1 MSEALAE
8 KPRRK
13 TLKRVLIILAILILT
28 LIIGVGIYLWS
39 IGHTWDSKTQKF
51 DSITNSQGDL
61 DSLRKNL
68 GDPNNDP
75 NIVGPDGK
83 TADSLAN
90 DLDKNGNGILD
101 SLEGGKTRQVVKG
114 EGTNILL
121 LGSDQRSGQE
131 AATVSGARADTIM
144 LMHIPKN
151 GEGVYLVSI
160 MRDSWVSI
168 PGYGNAKVNAA
179 LNYGGISLQIETIE
193 QLIGVK
199 IDHVAEIDFD
209 GFKGLTNALGG
220 VDVQVPFAFQTGVW
234 NFTPGTMHMD
244 GSTALAFV
252 RERYSFASGDYQ
264 RVRNQRA
271 YLRGLYTTIQKQGF
285 LGNITNF
292 KNMVDAFSGYVKVD
306 SGLGSGEILRI
317 AAPVINGGSAALHMT
332 ALPNAGPGWSYDGQ
346 SIIIINQ
353 PAVDSLTE
361 ALKADRMQDFMNT
374 YGSD

>member
-28 LIIGVGIYLWS
+28 LIIG
-39 IGHTWDSKTQKF
+39 GHTWDSKTQKF

-199 IDHVAEIDFD
+199 IDHVAEIDF
-209 GFKGLTNALGG
+209 
-220 VDVQVPFAFQTGVW
+220 
-234 NFTPGTMHMD
+234 
-244 GSTALAFV
+244 V

-332 ALPNAGPGWSYDGQ
+332 TLPNAGPGWSYDGQ

>member
-1 MSEALAE
+1 M
-8 KPRRK
+8 
-13 TLKRVLIILAILILT
+13 
-28 LIIGVGIYLWS
+28 
-39 IGHTWDSKTQKF
+39 
-51 DSITNSQGDL
+51 
-61 DSLRKNL
+61 
-68 GDPNNDP
+68 
-75 NIVGPDGK
+75 GPDGK

-252 RERYSFASGDYQ
+252 RERYSLH
-264 RVRNQRA
+264 RV
-271 YLRGLYTTIQKQGF
+271 I
-285 LGNITNF
+285 IS
-292 KNMVDAFSGYVKVD
+292 VYVINVHIYVD
-306 SGLGSGEILRI
+306 SIRPSKNRGFWVTSLILRI
-317 AAPVINGGSAALHMT
+317 WWMPLAATSRLIV
-332 ALPNAGPGWSYDGQ
+332 
-346 SIIIINQ
+346 
-353 PAVDSLTE
+353 V
-361 ALKADRMQDFMNT
+361 
-374 YGSD
+374 